1 MVKIHPSGAT
11 HHSFTYKVG
20 LYISQYADDTC
31 MYVNDLES
39 LKVIFHLLDL
49 LTKGS
54 GLKVNRDKSEAMGIG
69 ASSNYRHPVLGVKW
83 PKDSVKC
90 LGIFFNSKTDK
101 IIDDNFKPCLEKI
114 ENLLELR
121 CLRKLTLKGKIL
133 IVNSLAISQLL
144 YVGTV
149 LYTPKWVIDKYNTMI
164 KAFIWGNKPA
174 KVKYSCLINT
184 VERGGL
190 RLQDIETKLKA
201 VKIKMVQK
209 YDR

>member
-83 PKDSVKC
+83 PKDPVKC
-90 LGIFFNSKTDK
+90 LGIF
-101 IIDDNFKPCLEKI
+101 
-114 ENLLELR
+114 
-121 CLRKLTLKGKIL
+121 
-133 IVNSLAISQLL
+133 
-144 YVGTV
+144 
-149 LYTPKWVIDKYNTMI
+149 
-164 KAFIWGNKPA
+164 
-174 KVKYSCLINT
+174 
-184 VERGGL
+184 
-190 RLQDIETKLKA
+190 
-201 VKIKMVQK
+201 
-209 YDR
+209 